1 MAGYGHDTES
11 LALTVALDD
20 GTTVQ
25 VTGENDGVNGFEWSA
40 MHVLAH
46 GTVPVPVEVHR
57 EVLIDGI
64 TPAEELA

>member
-1 MAGYGHDTES
+1 MSPPSSSGPARST
-11 LALTVALDD
+11 A
-20 GTTVQ
+20 TVQ